1 MQIKE
6 PTHIEAFE
14 GWGSAILITAPDRD
28 YLQRISI
35 EFCAEF
41 AVPFG
46 KTEAGIA
53 GSYIQGPD
61 HQIGLVCTIWISGT
75 DSLKLEKIQKELGN
89 RIKFILLPKL
99 GIRIFNWTPTAE
111 AWFQSDEYFSEF
123 SGGFGTMEK
132 KWNRNMYIIPR
143 MGGNLAI
150 ETRIGFQRAI
160 LGVNFWIYWKN
171 IKEAILLESQIREIC
186 QESPNVALISGL
198 IGSGSSPQGSK
209 SLLPYNSE
217 KKLTYAITNL
227 SFCPELRDQLGI
239 NSAVPENTACIT
251 EIILNGFSLEPILD
265 VARKLGVFLKK
276 QSTILKISTGNYYGK
291 MGAILIPLL
300 DILK

>member
-1 MQIKE
+1 MQINE

-61 HQIGLVCTIWISGT
+61 HQIGLVCTIWINGT
-75 DSLKLEKIQKELGN
+75 DPLKLEKIRKELGN
-89 RIKFILLPKL
+89 RIKSILLQKL
-99 GIRIFNWTPTAE
+99 GIRIFNWTPTAD

-123 SGGFGTMEK
+123 SGGYGKKEK
-132 KWNRNMYIIPR
+132 KWDRDMYNIPR

-186 QESPNVALISGL
+186 QKSPNVALISGL
-198 IGSGSSPQGSK
+198 IGSGSHPQSSK
-209 SLLPYNSE
+209 SLPLDNS
-217 KKLTYAITNL
+217 KKYQIQAITNL
-227 SFCPELRDQLGI
+227 SFCPELRDQLGE
-239 NSAVPENTACIT
+239 NSAVPDEISCIT
-251 EIILNGFSLEPILD
+251 EIILNGFSLNTILD
-265 VARKLGVFLKK
+265 VSRKLGEFLKK
-276 QSTILKISTGNYYGK
+276 QSAVLKISTGNYYGK
-291 MGAILIPLL
+291 MGTILIPLL